1 MKTRTS
7 YFTINVGFTLVE
19 MAVVLMIVAL
29 ILGGL
34 FVPISEQIDQRNRA
48 ETEKRLEEIKESLMG
63 YALSHGYFPCPAK
76 SAFDGAE
83 DRDGTTCKDGKRV
96 GHLPWAELGVANLD
110 GWDRGFRYSVVLAYA
125 NSSTKISLNPLTPRD
140 ITIKTRDRSGNIVNL
155 SNLKEIPVAVA
166 SMGRNGFWGYDVNG
180 VQLADSSETNVDE
193 DVNGNGDGTVFWS
206 RTTALNATVTGGE
219 FDDLVAWISP
229 NVYINRMVSAGQLP

>member
-1 MKTRTS
+1 MKTRIS
-7 YFTINVGFTLVE
+7 HFAINVGFTLVE

-48 ETEKRLEEIKESLMG
+48 ETEKRLEEIKESLIG

-76 SAFDGAE
+76 SAVDGAE

-96 GHLPWAELGVANLD
+96 GHLPWTELGVTNLD
-110 GWDRGFRYSVVLAYA
+110 GWDREFRYSVVLAYA
-125 NSSTKISLNPLTPRD
+125 NSGAKISLSPLTARD
-140 ITIKTRDRSGNIVNL
+140 ITIRTRDKDGNIVNV
-155 SNLKEIPVAVA
+155 SNLNDIPVVVT

-180 VQLADSSETNVDE
+180 VQLTDTSETNIDE
-193 DVNGNGDGTVFWS
+193 DANGNGDGTIFWS
-206 RTTALNATVTGGE
+206 RITALNTAITGGE
-219 FDDLVAWISP
+219 FDDLVVWISP